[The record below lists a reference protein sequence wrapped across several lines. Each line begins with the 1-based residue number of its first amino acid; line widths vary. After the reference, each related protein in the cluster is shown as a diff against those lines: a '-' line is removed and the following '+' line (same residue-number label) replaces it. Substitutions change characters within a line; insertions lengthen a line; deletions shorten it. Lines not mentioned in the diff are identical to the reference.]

1 MVSRD
6 GPDPGPAGRAE
17 TEWVAGQVKWARGW
31 RRVVF
36 PGIFLVYLLQ
46 VVGAIADDSKGAA
59 ALAGYG
65 IVAAFCRVLPFH
77 PPGILAGRA
86 EAVLG
91 PLRRLGGV
99 VGGRAAV
106 RSR

>member
-1 MVSRD
+1 M
-6 GPDPGPAGRAE
+6 GADPRPAGPAE

-59 ALAGYG
+59 AVAGYA
-65 IVAAFCRVLPFH
+65 IVAAFCVCYLFILPC
-77 PPGILAGRA
+77 ILAGRA

-99 VGGRAAV
+99 VGGRAAL